1 MNAHLKLFAA
11 AAMTVGAMSIG
22 HAQNTATG
30 SENQLNNAADRAADK
45 TDRAADKTGA
55 ALDNAADKTS
65 NAAQNAADKT
75 SNAAQNAADKTGAT
89 LDKAA
94 SGQGV
99 HGTAQAPDAEGIRDV
114 LASTTEAVIKGGFSD
129 VVERFVDEDRNRF
142 GQAMPSSDALKPLN
156 DLTKQFRDDWK
167 TKYNQEF
174 DIEKEELVFN
184 PAVKI
189 YQGEFGQTV
198 PDNARTAGERSGAQS
213 SDKSSGDR
221 AILGNS
227 DLQTMPDKKGPKGG
241 VDLTDAAEQD
251 RANRASGSNIS
262 GSSNASTNSDRTKIA
277 GAGSQNPSD
286 AGTSSAAAGSS
297 SSANATGG
305 ASSAA
310 GPGSSSPSNS
320 NVGGSSSD
328 STLER
333 AADNAADAVANAANK
348 TGDAVTAGVGRAR
361 DAVTGN
367 ADSNREKG
375 RNMATVMIPAS
386 HGLPAIKV
394 PLIHELPDSWRID
407 VPNTLDAATFQ
418 ANLQKHLAKA
428 HQMKDKWPA
437 DANEAYLAVAHHVLL
452 AIFEGTPNVQ
462 QSGSGATAQPAA
474 GSIPPSPATPAPAQ

>member
-1 MNAHLKLFAA
+1 MNAHLKILAA

-30 SENQLNNAADRAADK
+30 SENQVNNAADRAADK

-65 NAAQNAADKT
+65 NAAQNAADK
-75 SNAAQNAADKTGAT
+75 SSAT
-89 LDKAA
+89 VDKAA

-114 LASTTEAVIKGGFSD
+114 LASTTEATLKGSFSD
-129 VVERFVDEDRNRF
+129 IVERFVDEDRNRF
-142 GQAMPSSDALKPLN
+142 GKAMPSEDALKPLN

-184 PAVKI
+184 PSVRI
-189 YQGEFGQTV
+189 MQGEFGATV
-198 PDNARTAGERSGAQS
+198 PDSAQTAGQRSTATPQPS
-213 SDKSSGDR
+213 ESVPSDRKTTEGD
-221 AILGNS
+221 
-227 DLQTMPDKKGPKGG
+227 T
-241 VDLTDAAEQD
+241 AAE
-251 RANRASGSNIS
+251 R
-262 GSSNASTNSDRTKIA
+262 TLDRT
-277 GAGSQNPSD
+277 G
-286 AGTSSAAAGSS
+286 
-297 SSANATGG
+297 
-305 ASSAA
+305 
-310 GPGSSSPSNS
+310 
-320 NVGGSSSD
+320 
-328 STLER
+328 
-333 AADNAADAVANAANK
+333 DAVAGAADK
-348 TGDAVTAGVGRAR
+348 TGDAVAAGVGRAR
-361 DAVTGN
+361 DAVTGD
-367 ADSNREKG
+367 ADSNKEKG

-394 PLIHELPDSWRID
+394 PLIHELPDNWRID
-407 VPNTLDAATFQ
+407 VPNNLDAAKFQ
-418 ANLQKHLAKA
+418 ANLQKHLTKS

-474 GSIPPSPATPAPAQ
+474 GTIPPTPATPSPAQ